1 MEVKYAAHPDD
12 VKNYDTRKLRD
23 TFLSTEIML
32 DDEIRLV
39 YTHYD
44 RFIYGGIKPVNKA
57 LTLGTYDEL
66 KADFFLQRRELGVI
80 NLGGNGII
88 EVDGTT
94 YVMEKYDVLYIGRG
108 AGNPVFS
115 SETATV
121 PALFYV
127 NSTPA
132 HQSYPTVK
140 NTRAQANK
148 VELGDQLTINKRT
161 LYQYI
166 HENGI
171 QSAQL
176 VMGYTELAPGNAWNT
191 FPPHT
196 HDRRMEVYFYFD
208 LPEDQI
214 VVHFMGRPQE
224 SRHLAVH
231 NHQAV
236 LSPPWSIH
244 SGAGTSAY
252 CFVWGMGG
260 ENKAFADMDGI
271 SLLAF
276 K

>member
-1 MEVKYAAHPDD
+1 MEIKYAAHPED
-12 VKNYDTRKLRD
+12 VKTYDTNRLRSN
-23 TFLSTEIML
+23 FLSTNLLVE
-32 DDEIRLV
+32 DEIRLV

-44 RFIYGGIKPVNKA
+44 RFVYGGIKPVGKT

-66 KADFFLQRRELGVI
+66 KSDFFLQRREMGVI
-80 NLGGNGII
+80 NVGGSGVIR
-88 EVDGTT
+88 VDGEA
-94 YVMEKYDVLYIGRG
+94 YVMEKYDVLYVGRG
-108 AGNPVFS
+108 AQELVFES
-115 SETATV
+115 QLPGQ
-121 PALFYV
+121 PALFYL
-127 NSTPA
+127 NSCPA
-132 HQSYPTVK
+132 HQTFPTVK
-140 NTRAQANK
+140 NSRAQANK

-171 QSAQL
+171 ASAQL

-214 VVHFMGRPQE
+214 VVHFMGQPDE

-252 CFVWGMGG
+252 CFVWGMAG
-260 ENKAFADMDGI
+260 ENKAFTDMDGI
-271 SLLAF
+271 SLLEF
-276 K
+276 R